1 MEVGSYGIKGEGG
14 KEKWEKGEGGKEKW
28 KKDRVIKGRK

>member
-14 KEKWEKGEGGKEKW
+14 KEKWEKGEGGKEKL
-28 KKDRVIKGRK
+28 KKEERVIG